1 MNDNVEHTHDQPSS
15 GHGGSP
21 GSAAPHDHDEYA
33 RQYFLP
39 GELILHFANPATI
52 NEVKLAEVISP
63 TVEALGE
70 GYLKSVD
77 PCAILNFSG
86 QANQG
91 SGLSIVPVELTTT
104 SQDDLIK
111 VLLQIYNRLREQS
124 VDLAEG
130 VSLKSVSPNWLL
142 GSASHGAHPP
152 SPGSWP
158 VPPAATVRNSNFSRV
173 AKDSNQSRELPFS
186 EGAGANVHVAILDT
200 APSALDLEEAY
211 ERWQNTNNLIKRL
224 LNPTGKLRVIREIY
238 ADIELLDYALEG
250 HRYWIADH
258 GLFIAGEIESIAPEA
273 MKHLIKVF
281 TSYGSAS
288 TKTIAQGILRI
299 LTDPEIGRPLI
310 VNCSFGLAAPVPGHD
325 DPSFPVALRDPA
337 TLEHMQ
343 TSLRALFDQ
352 LTSQNEVIVVA
363 SAGDDTDLE
372 NGPRVPARLPAA
384 YENVIGVGAVPND
397 LPLGNGPY
405 QAASY
410 SNLADNP
417 PDTGFVTVGGEPGR
431 GRGVLGIFTSELP
444 DFHPRQGEN
453 WPGPGHL
460 PPSPPPITRD
470 RIRYKRNQKGLAEW
484 AGASFAAPIITG
496 ILANW
501 CSLPSA
507 ERASDPAEQAIT
519 VDNAR
524 LALKTVSQG
533 TTDANEQV
541 ILIMQG

>member
-1 MNDNVEHTHDQPSS
+1 MNDYIDHTHDESSS

-21 GSAAPHDHDEYA
+21 GSAAPHDHKEDG

-39 GELILHFANPATI
+39 GKIILQFANTAGI
-52 NEVKLAEVISP
+52 NEVKLAEVISR
-63 TVEALGE
+63 TVEELGE
-70 GYLKSVD
+70 GYVKSVD
-77 PCAILNFSG
+77 PCAILNFPSG
-86 QANQG
+86 ADQG
-91 SGLSIVPVELTTT
+91 SGLSIVPVELTST
-104 SQDDLIK
+104 SQENLIK
-111 VLLQIYNRLREQS
+111 ALLQIYNRLREQP

-142 GSASHGAHPP
+142 GSAVHGAHPP

-158 VPPAATVRNSNFSRV
+158 VPPAATVKNWNFSLV
-173 AKDSNQSRELPFS
+173 TKDSNASRELPFA
-186 EGAGANVHVAILDT
+186 EEAGANVHVAILDT

-211 ERWQNTNNLIKRL
+211 ERWQNTNDLIKRL
-224 LNPTGKLRVIREIY
+224 LDPTGKLRVIREIY
-238 ADIELLDYALEG
+238 ADIELLDYSLEG
-250 HRYWIADH
+250 HRYWMADH
-258 GLFIAGEIESIAPEA
+258 GLFIAGEIDSIAPEA

-288 TKTIAQGILRI
+288 TETIAQGILRI

-325 DPSFPVALRDPA
+325 DPNFPVALRDPA

-372 NGPRVPARLPAA
+372 NAPRVPARLPAA
-384 YENVIGVGAVPND
+384 YENVIGVGAVPKD
-397 LPLGNGPY
+397 LPPGNGPY

-444 DFHPRQGEN
+444 NFHPKQGEN

-460 PPSPPPITRD
+460 PPSPPPLMRD
-470 RIRYKRNQKGLAEW
+470 RIGYKRNQKGLVEW

-501 CSLPSA
+501 CSEQVSA
-507 ERASDPAEQAIT
+507 RALGQPFQDIT
-519 VDNAR
+519 LANAR
-524 LALKTVSQG
+524 QALTGMSEG
-533 TTDANEQV
+533 TTDANEHV
-541 ILIMQG
+541 ILVTQG